1 LRNEII
7 GKCGKN
13 SGICPSHLLLIL
25 ASLSS
30 KPAVETGFLVNEIEE
45 EGAPAIKS
53 GGGLCKDSA
62 GNETKE
68 EFLLI
73 SGSAIDCNSV

>member
-1 LRNEII
+1 
-7 GKCGKN
+7 
-13 SGICPSHLLLIL
+13 LLIL
-25 ASLSS
+25 TSLSS

-53 GGGLCKDSA
+53 DFGGELCNDSA